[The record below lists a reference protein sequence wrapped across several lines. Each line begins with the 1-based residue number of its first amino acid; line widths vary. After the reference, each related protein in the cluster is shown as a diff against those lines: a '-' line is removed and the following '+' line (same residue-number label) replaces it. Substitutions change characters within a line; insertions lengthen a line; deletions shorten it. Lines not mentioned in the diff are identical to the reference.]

1 MVTIRSAAR
10 ELTYDD
16 LDVDALGLRTN
27 CEPGA
32 PVVLRT
38 DDAVV
43 VAAALTALE
52 GWSSEV
58 WLVPPGLE
66 PAGLPEGSALLT
78 GDEGVGRDA
87 PEIGEPPLDATRWV
101 LFTSGT
107 TGEPKPIV
115 HTRNT
120 LSRTVVTRPDPSV
133 VWGLMYD
140 PNRMAGLQ
148 VLLQASSTRS
158 ALVAP
163 DLHAGLSERIDALV
177 EGGVTALSSTPSLWR
192 QILQVPRSADLDLKQ
207 ITLGG
212 EIADQRILDALA
224 ARYPAARIVHVFAS
238 TETGAAFS
246 VRDGRAGFP
255 SSFLEQAPKGI
266 RLEVRDGVLHVF
278 SPGVSTAGPDGFAST
293 GDRVEVVDDRIVFLG
308 RDSGVVNIGGNN
320 VWPEVVETMLREHA
334 DVNDAVVTARP
345 NPLMGNV
352 LVATVELR
360 PGVAADGMPKQLRS
374 WVRGRAPRTHV
385 PATVDIV
392 ERLEIASTG
401 KVIR

>member
-1 MVTIRSAAR
+1 MATIRSATQS
-10 ELTYDD
+10 LTYDD
-16 LDVDALGLRTN
+16 LDGDALELRSR
-27 CEPGA
+27 CEPET

-38 DDAVV
+38 DDAAV
-43 VAAALTALE
+43 VAAALAALE
-52 GWSSEV
+52 NWSSEV

-66 PAGLPEGSALLT
+66 SPALPSGATTLT
-78 GDEGVGRDA
+78 GADLAVGA
-87 PEIGEPPLDATRWV
+87 PSDTSGAPVSPTKWV

-115 HTRNT
+115 HTRTT
-120 LSRTVVTRPDPSV
+120 LSRTVVARPDPTM
-133 VWGLMYD
+133 VWGLLYD

-148 VLLQASSTRS
+148 VLLQALTTRS
-158 ALVAP
+158 SLVIP
-163 DLHAGLSERIDALV
+163 DLHAPLTARLDTLV
-177 EGGVTALSSTPSLWR
+177 QGGVTALSATPSLWR
-192 QILQVPRSADLDLKQ
+192 QMLQAPQSTELGLRQ

-224 ARYPAARIVHVFAS
+224 ARFPDARIVHVFAS

-255 SSFLEQAPKGI
+255 VDFLDDAPKGI
-266 RLEVRDGVLHVF
+266 ELDIRDGVLHVF

-293 GDRVEVVDDRIVFLG
+293 GDRVDVVDDRVVFLG

-320 VWPEVVETMLREHA
+320 VWPEVVETMLREHD

-374 WVRGRAPRTHV
+374 WVRDRAPRTHV

-392 ERLEIASTG
+392 ERLEISSTG

>member
-1 MVTIRSAAR
+1 
-10 ELTYDD
+10 
-16 LDVDALGLRTN
+16 
-27 CEPGA
+27 
-32 PVVLRT
+32 
-38 DDAVV
+38 
-43 VAAALTALE
+43 
-52 GWSSEV
+52 
-58 WLVPPGLE
+58 
-66 PAGLPEGSALLT
+66 
-78 GDEGVGRDA
+78 
-87 PEIGEPPLDATRWV
+87 
-101 LFTSGT
+101 
-107 TGEPKPIV
+107 
-115 HTRNT
+115 
-120 LSRTVVTRPDPSV
+120 RPDPTM
-133 VWGLMYD
+133 VWGLLYD

-148 VLLQASSTRS
+148 VLLQALTTRS
-158 ALVAP
+158 SLVIP
-163 DLHAGLSERIDALV
+163 DLHAPLTARLDTLV
-177 EGGVTALSSTPSLWR
+177 QGGVTALSATPSLWR
-192 QILQVPRSADLDLKQ
+192 QMLQAPQSTELGLRQ

-224 ARYPAARIVHVFAS
+224 ARFPDARIVHVFAS

-255 SSFLEQAPKGI
+255 VDFLDDAPKGI
-266 RLEVRDGVLHVF
+266 ELDIRDGVLHVF

-293 GDRVEVVDDRIVFLG
+293 GDRVDVVDDRVVFLG

-320 VWPEVVETMLREHA
+320 VWPEVVETMLREHD

-374 WVRGRAPRTHV
+374 WVRDRAPRTHV

-392 ERLEIASTG
+392 ERLEISSTG